1 MPTSSSTE
9 TPRSIEAGHLVEIL
23 TDLNTRIAR
32 LAIALH
38 IPLKTDADIQEAIRT
53 TDPQPP
59 YGVERRG
66 SSERRS
72 AIRVASNPERRT
84 TLQRCELR
92 GLLVMRFG
100 TEIKLVE
107 LIGAVPSLQIMG
119 SVARTLESQGLLPDS
134 RGSLVNR
141 GF

>member
-1 MPTSSSTE
+1 MNVSALVTRPNMSTNSNTE
-9 TPRSIEAGHLVEIL
+9 APRSLEAGHLLEML
-23 TDLNTRIAR
+23 TGLNARIAR

-38 IPLKTDADIQEAIRT
+38 MPLNTDADIQEAIHT

-59 YGVERRG
+59 DGVERRG
-66 SSERRS
+66 SSERRC
-72 AIRVASNPERRT
+72 ATRAASNPERRA

-107 LIGAVPSLQIMG
+107 LIGAAPS
-119 SVARTLESQGLLPDS
+119 R
-134 RGSLVNR
+134 
-141 GF
+141 

>member
-1 MPTSSSTE
+1 MSTSSNTE
-9 TPRSIEAGHLVEIL
+9 APRPLAAGHLVEIL

-38 IPLKTDADIQEAIRT
+38 IPLNTDADIQEAIHTR
-53 TDPQPP
+53 DPQAPH
-59 YGVERRG
+59 GVERRD

-72 AIRVASNPERRT
+72 APRAASNPERRT

-100 TEIKLVE
+100 TEIKLVD
-107 LIGAVPSLQIMG
+107 LIRAAPS
-119 SVARTLESQGLLPDS
+119 R
-134 RGSLVNR
+134 
-141 GF
+141 

>member
-1 MPTSSSTE
+1 MSTSSNTE
-9 TPRSIEAGHLVEIL
+9 APRPLAAGHLVEIL

-38 IPLKTDADIQEAIRT
+38 IPLNTDADIQEAIHTR
-53 TDPQPP
+53 DPQAPH
-59 YGVERRG
+59 GVERRD
-66 SSERRS
+66 SS
-72 AIRVASNPERRT
+72 ERRT

-107 LIGAVPSLQIMG
+107 LIRAAPS
-119 SVARTLESQGLLPDS
+119 R
-134 RGSLVNR
+134 
-141 GF
+141 